1 MQLPKSEQLNIA
13 SLSRLFDNK
22 AECYKL
28 FWFQAILNHVCKG
41 QQEIRFE
48 ELIDDMIANAWYMV
62 TEYHLNLG
70 PRDNL
75 EKAVNYIFSLKL
87 MLPNAKQ
94 QEILEWLQSS
104 TDPEVTNYKNILTQ
118 NVPFRLQAPFLIGFR
133 GDTWKCS
140 TRKLAEQIN
149 QQERLMYYFLDY
161 AGLETRIRIVP
172 EWMAYL
178 KNNQEILRGWIRYH
192 MIVYLQRR
200 NPSVPGISDKLY
212 PPQER
217 KLEKVKKYWKLLSE
231 LAPIHEIYG
240 ENRLAP
246 ENISIDHFV
255 PWSYV
260 AHDEFWNLHPTTRAI
275 NSSKSNRLPEWELY
289 FPRFAGLEYLSYQ
302 MIWKYEAVRNE
313 FKKCA
318 KEHLNDPKIEYGL
331 YREGLGEEEFTQ
343 QLREVVYPIYL
354 SAKTCGFSSW
364 EYEPGEYEPGEHE
377 PGEHESGEY
386 VPGLRQVSGDLLCP
400 ENGCAFPEDGETLFK
415 VAERE

>member
-62 TEYHLNLG
+62 TEYHLNLK
-70 PRDNL
+70 L
-75 EKAVNYIFSLKL
+75 EEAVNYISSVTA
-87 MLPNAKQ
+87 MLPNVKQ
-94 QEILEWLQSS
+94 QEIRNWLRSS
-104 TDPEVTNYKNILTQ
+104 TDSAVTRYKRTLTL
-118 NVPFRLQAPFLIGFR
+118 NVPFRLQAPFLDSFR
-133 GDTWKCS
+133 GDTWNCGA
-140 TRKLAEQIN
+140 RELAGRIN
-149 QQERLMYYFLDY
+149 RQDRLMYYFTEYDGLD
-161 AGLETRIRIVP
+161 TRIRIVP
-172 EWMAYL
+172 EWMEYL
-178 KNNQEILRGWIRYH
+178 KTNQEILRGWIQYH

-212 PPQER
+212 PPRER

-246 ENISIDHFV
+246 ENISIDQ
-255 PWSYV
+255 
-260 AHDEFWNLHPTTRAI
+260 
-275 NSSKSNRLPEWELY
+275 EWELY

-302 MIWKYEAVRNE
+302 MMWKYEAVRNE

-318 KEHLNDPKIEYGL
+318 REHLNNPEIGRRL
-331 YREGLGEEEFTQ
+331 YREGLGAEEFTQ
-343 QLREVVYPIYL
+343 KLREVVYPIYC

-364 EYEPGEYEPGEHE
+364 EYESGEHEPGAYEPGEYEPGEHE
-377 PGEHESGEY
+377 PGKHE
-386 VPGLRQVSGDLLCP
+386 PGLRPVSGDLLCP
-400 ENGCAFPEDGETLFK
+400 VNGCAFPEDGETLFK

>member
-70 PRDNL
+70 PRDKL
-75 EKAVNYIFSLKL
+75 EEAVNYISSVTA
-87 MLPNAKQ
+87 MLPNVKQ
-94 QEILEWLQSS
+94 QEIRNWLRSS
-104 TDPEVTNYKNILTQ
+104 TDSAVTRYKRTLTL
-118 NVPFRLQAPFLIGFR
+118 NVPFRLQAPFLDSFR
-133 GDTWKCS
+133 GDTWNCGA
-140 TRKLAEQIN
+140 RELAGRIN
-149 QQERLMYYFLDY
+149 RQDQLMYYFTEYDGLD
-161 AGLETRIRIVP
+161 TRIRIVP
-172 EWMAYL
+172 EWMEYL
-178 KNNQEILRGWIRYH
+178 KKNQEILRGWIQYH

-212 PPQER
+212 PPRER

-275 NSSKSNRLPEWELY
+275 NSSKSNHLPEWELY

-302 MIWKYEAVRNE
+302 MMWKYEAVRNE

-318 KEHLNDPKIEYGL
+318 REHLNNPEIGHRL
-331 YREGLGEEEFTQ
+331 YREGLGAEEFTQ
-343 QLREVVYPIYL
+343 KLREVVYPIYC

-364 EYEPGEYEPGEHE
+364 EYEPGEHEPGKYEPG
-377 PGEHESGEY
+377 
-386 VPGLRQVSGDLLCP
+386 LRPVSGDLLCP